1 MILRFWLMPGPGK
14 SWLLLQFMDKRF
26 HPVHDLTIGVE
37 FEARMITIHNK
48 LLKLQILDTTSSN
61 LYPQYSYVM
70 AFW

>member
-1 MILRFWLMPGPGK
+1 MPRPGK
-14 SWLLLQFMDKRF
+14 FLLLLQFMDKIF

-48 LLKLQILDTTSSN
+48 LLKLQIWDTASSN

-70 AFW
+70 AF